1 MNECD
6 YYSSLEEQYDNEIL
20 QLSDE
25 DFEQLEIEY
34 EQEVSDETL
43 DEIYRKLQEWDEN
56 KHLYDFWRI

>member
-43 DEIYRKLQEWDEN
+43 DEIYRKLQEWDED